1 MRLTGPASCEID
13 PSQTW
18 CYFLDVT
25 PSPAPSMHKTTDTIG
40 RYEIRGTLGQG
51 VTGAVYRGWDTRLE
65 RDVAIKVLLVNHDD
79 AK

>member
-1 MRLTGPASCEID
+1 MR
-13 PSQTW
+13 
-18 CYFLDVT
+18 
-25 PSPAPSMHKTTDTIG
+25 KTTETIG

-65 RDVAIKVLLVNHDD
+65 LDVAIKVLLVNHDD